1 MGAAVAVAVVQV
13 QPDSGQPVIRAA
25 PAALVERMIFPG
37 RLSSMRVVVLD
48 RTDLLPPRKYRS
60 L

>member
-13 QPDSGQPVIRAA
+13 KPDSGHPVIRAA
-25 PAALVERMIFPG
+25 PAALVERMRFPG
-37 RLSSMRVVVLD
+37 RLSSMRVVVLE